1 MAYMSNSALYIS
13 YAITEIFCIFF
24 SIFIII
30 KANKNVGTELQM
42 RHFRGMN
49 LFFII
54 YLISDI
60 IWAFG
65 QGGMIPFSTDLNKIT
80 SAVGLVAVSL
90 LILAW
95 CVFVIYRFGTSKS
108 NKPLI
113 VLHYLVAAADCVLTI
128 SSIFTGYVFYI
139 NDEGVYTIGN
149 GYNVHLA
156 LVMIQLFGSG
166 IFSFIRS
173 FRNKQAKL
181 RSEYR
186 LPLLFII
193 IPAIAAVLEGILPL
207 TPIVP
212 LGTFLPIFLA
222 FLEIQSNEIYSD
234 ALTGLN
240 NRRSMEIYLQDMIRD
255 ASNDNTFRIYMLD
268 INNFKS
274 VNDQHGHV
282 IGDKALQIVA
292 RAIRRT
298 SDRIQGYCARYGGD
312 EFILITDSNELVQE
326 AIQKDVNEMC
336 EKSSDGIP
344 KITIC
349 AGSAVCRS
357 NTTSPAQLIAQ
368 ADEQLY
374 AQKQHIRSGK
384 SAVNTAPDEDI
395 PDDNAEDDEE

>member
-1 MAYMSNSALYIS
+1 MNNSAIYLSYI
-13 YAITEIFCIFF
+13 ITEVFCICF
-24 SIFIII
+24 SLFIII
-30 KANKNVGTELQM
+30 KANKNVGTATQM
-42 RHFRGMN
+42 RAFRTMN
-49 LFFII
+49 VFFII

-65 QGGMIPFSTDLNKIT
+65 QGGIIPFSTELNKIT
-80 SAVGLVAVSL
+80 SAIGLVAVSL

-95 CVFVIYRFGTSKS
+95 CIFVIYRIGS
-108 NKPLI
+108 NKVKPLI
-113 VLHYLVAAADCVLTI
+113 FLHCIVAAIDAVLTI
-128 SSIFTGYVFYI
+128 SSIFTGYVFFI
-139 NDEGVYTIGN
+139 NDEGIYTVGN
-149 GYNVHLA
+149 GYNVHLI

-173 FRNKQAKL
+173 FRNKQLKL

-193 IPAIAAVLEGILPL
+193 IPSIAAVLESILPL

-240 NRRSMEIYLQDMIRD
+240 NRRSMEMYLQDMIHT
-255 ASNDNTFRIYMLD
+255 ASNDHTFRIYIID
-268 INNFKS
+268 VNHFKA
-274 VNDQHGHV
+274 VNDQYGHV
-282 IGDKALQIVA
+282 IGDKALQLVA
-292 RAIRRT
+292 QAIRRT
-298 SDRIQGYCARYGGD
+298 SDRLHGFCARYGGD
-312 EFILITDSNELVQE
+312 EFILITDNNEQVQQTIQKEVNEL
-326 AIQKDVNEMC
+326 C
-336 EKSSDGIP
+336 ESSDGIP

-349 AGSAVCRS
+349 TGSAVCRS

-374 AQKQHIRSGK
+374 ALKQQINSGK
-384 SAVNTAPDEDI
+384 VNINALSEEFSDES
-395 PDDNAEDDEE
+395 EDDESEE